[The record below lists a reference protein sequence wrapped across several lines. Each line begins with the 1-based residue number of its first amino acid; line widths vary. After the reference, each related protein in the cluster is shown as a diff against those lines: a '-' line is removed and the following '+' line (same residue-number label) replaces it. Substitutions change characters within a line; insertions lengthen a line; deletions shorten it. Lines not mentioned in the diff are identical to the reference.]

1 FDSGKSVFVEHQTAK
16 SQMEERKARIRNRG
30 KQ

>member
-1 FDSGKSVFVEHQTAK
+1 VFVEHQTAK
-16 SQMEERKARIRNRG
+16 SRMEERKARIRNRG

>member
-1 FDSGKSVFVEHQTAK
+1 FVEHQTAK
-16 SQMEERKARIRNRG
+16 SRMEERKARIRNRG

>member
-1 FDSGKSVFVEHQTAK
+1 VEHQTAK
-16 SQMEERKARIRNRG
+16 SRMEERKARIRNRG

>member
-1 FDSGKSVFVEHQTAK
+1 SVFLEHQTAK
-16 SQMEERKARIRNRG
+16 SRMEERKARIRNRG

>member
-1 FDSGKSVFVEHQTAK
+1 VFVEHQTAK